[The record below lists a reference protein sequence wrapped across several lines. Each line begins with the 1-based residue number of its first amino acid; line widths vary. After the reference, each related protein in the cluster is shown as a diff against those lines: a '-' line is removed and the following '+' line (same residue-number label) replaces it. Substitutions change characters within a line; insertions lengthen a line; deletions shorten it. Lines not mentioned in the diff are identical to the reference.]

1 MLKMIYQPLEN
12 VKFTFSGFLLLCLNR
27 YAIVYWKT
35 KISRKNQHIGGIHM
49 ETTYILNTCDYNF
62 TKYSDGGFSG
72 RILLATP
79 KKADLPKLLIKSDNP
94 SSACNE
100 FMYSRLGELLGI
112 MLPKAYIMN
121 VAPKDAHRFGSPY
134 VVGIEFMDGMHSFTL
149 EEMRASELLRKEYAE
164 QYALSALFYQDDRTQ
179 LTMRT
184 DGHITGFDFTET
196 FWLND
201 MSIYTYQLSD
211 DTLTDILSN
220 RLHMAAERTI
230 FMLRAGASTL
240 NDHFNQ
246 PNTALPAD
254 AYLVPM
260 RSFLKLTDEQVVE
273 LTDALFE
280 VYPVSIVVYFEEY
293 VKTLKQVIDAY
304 LRSVAETAK

>member
-1 MLKMIYQPLEN
+1 MEN
-12 VKFTFSGFLLLCLNR
+12 
-27 YAIVYWKT
+27 
-35 KISRKNQHIGGIHM
+35 
-49 ETTYILNTCDYNF
+49 TYILNTCDYNF
-62 TKYSDGGFSG
+62 IKYSDGGFSG

-100 FMYSRLGELLGI
+100 FMYSRLAELLGI
-112 MLPKAYIMN
+112 VIPKAYIMS
-121 VAPKDAHRFGSPY
+121 VSPKDAFRFGSPY

-149 EEMRASELLRKEYAE
+149 EKMRTSELLQKEYAE
-164 QYALSALFYQDDRTQ
+164 QYALSALFYQDDRVQ

-211 DTLTDILSN
+211 DTLTNILSN
-220 RLHMAAERTI
+220 RLRMAAERTI

-240 NDHFNQ
+240 NLHFDQ
-246 PNTALPAD
+246 PDTALPPD
-254 AYLVPM
+254 AYLGPM
-260 RSFLKLTDEQVVE
+260 RNFLKLTNEQIVG
-273 LTDALFE
+273 LTDVLYE
-280 VYPVSIVVYFEEY
+280 IYPVSIVVYFEEY
-293 VKTLKQVIDAY
+293 VKVLKQVIEAY
-304 LRSVAETAK
+304 LHSVGETTK